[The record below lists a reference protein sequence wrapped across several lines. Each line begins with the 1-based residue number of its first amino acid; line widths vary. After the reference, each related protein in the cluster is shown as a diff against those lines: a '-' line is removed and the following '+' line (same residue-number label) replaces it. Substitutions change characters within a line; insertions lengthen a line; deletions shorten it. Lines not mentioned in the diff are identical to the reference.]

1 MMLKLSR
8 FSELVFSDRRILAF
22 LIFANVLGFFV
33 GLWFYW
39 PQLMDS
45 PPAFWIIIIDSPL
58 SVLLI
63 AIVCALFYFRR
74 KAPESL
80 KCLAGAYLIEYGL
93 WTVAAIA
100 LYWKSYVTS
109 PDPLD
114 PVIGIINVFLHLGM
128 VVEGIALIPQ
138 MRPKIKHALL
148 VLAVLLVNNFFDYFL
163 GTLTRVPD
171 TYKNTLAVESFTVTL
186 ATAAVIFILTRGRN
200 RKP

>member
-1 MMLKLSR
+1 MMQKLSR
-8 FSELVFSDRRILAF
+8 FSELVFSDKRALAF
-22 LIFANVLGFFV
+22 LVFANVLGFFV

-39 PQLMDS
+39 PQLMNS
-45 PPAFWIIIIDSPL
+45 NPSLWIIIIDSPL
-58 SVLLI
+58 SVLMI

-114 PVIGIINVFLHLGM
+114 PFIGVINVFLHLGM
-128 VVEGIALIPQ
+128 VVEGVTLIPQ
-138 MRPKIKHALL
+138 MRPKIKHALI
-148 VLAVLLVNNFFDYFL
+148 VMAILLVNNFFDYFL

-171 TYKNTLAVESFTVTL
+171 TYKNILAVESFTVTL
-186 ATAAVIFILTRGRN
+186 ALAAVIFILTRGRN